1 MSYIDTTDSIA
12 KNSQLT
18 QISSEIYLLLSLSQ
32 FILHQEVM
40 ETHHDVFV
48 LVFGVLG
55 NIVNSLI
62 YLAPMVTIYDTFQ
75 EQTKQHYNAIPY
87 SLSLFTASLMLYYA
101 HLKGNEEALLL
112 ITINSIGCTMEVAYL
127 IICYIYANF
136 RAKTV
141 IVRWV
146 FLFNGA
152 TYLVILFLT
161 SLVSP
166 LSNRL
171 KVVGW
176 ICATFSVGVYVTS
189 LINPMMRTVVRTKC
203 ISMPLLIS
211 LTLSSIVWFFYGF
224 FSHDYFIV
232 MPNVLH
238 FWLGVAQ
245 MILCFI
251 YRNGGADERER
262 VQSET
267 GEINNENDEILE
279 TIEMQIA
286 EAKNTNVDHQTDNDD
301 IKKKENGSSSRV
313 ELEPC
318 EIVHLQNNIVVV
330 TRNGTRIVCN
340 EIQSV
345 AEPEIVEIPG

>member
-1 MSYIDTTDSIA
+1 MR
-12 KNSQLT
+12 
-18 QISSEIYLLLSLSQ
+18 E
-32 FILHQEVM
+32 
-40 ETHHDVFV
+40 
-48 LVFGVLG
+48 
-55 NIVNSLI
+55 
-62 YLAPMVTIYDTFQ
+62 VTIYDTFQ

-189 LINPMMRTVVRTKC
+189 LINPMM
-203 ISMPLLIS
+203 
-211 LTLSSIVWFFYGF
+211 
-224 FSHDYFIV
+224 
-232 MPNVLH
+232 
-238 FWLGVAQ
+238 

>member
-1 MSYIDTTDSIA
+1 MQAVRGDEENFLRETKVIEPNECVHTTDSIA

-136 RAKTV
+136 RAKV
-141 IVRWV
+141 CM
-146 FLFNGA
+146 
-152 TYLVILFLT
+152 
-161 SLVSP
+161 
-166 LSNRL
+166 L

-189 LINPMMRTVVRTKC
+189 LINPMM
-203 ISMPLLIS
+203 
-211 LTLSSIVWFFYGF
+211 
-224 FSHDYFIV
+224 

>member
-1 MSYIDTTDSIA
+1 
-12 KNSQLT
+12 
-18 QISSEIYLLLSLSQ
+18 
-32 FILHQEVM
+32 
-40 ETHHDVFV
+40 
-48 LVFGVLG
+48 
-55 NIVNSLI
+55 
-62 YLAPMVTIYDTFQ
+62 
-75 EQTKQHYNAIPY
+75 
-87 SLSLFTASLMLYYA
+87 
-101 HLKGNEEALLL
+101 
-112 ITINSIGCTMEVAYL
+112 
-127 IICYIYANF
+127 
-136 RAKTV
+136 
-141 IVRWV
+141 
-146 FLFNGA
+146 
-152 TYLVILFLT
+152 
-161 SLVSP
+161 
-166 LSNRL
+166 
-171 KVVGW
+171 
-176 ICATFSVGVYVTS
+176 
-189 LINPMMRTVVRTKC
+189 
-203 ISMPLLIS
+203 
-211 LTLSSIVWFFYGF
+211 
-224 FSHDYFIV
+224 

-345 AEPEIVEIPG
+345 AEPEIVEIPGWTVRKSRN

>member
-1 MSYIDTTDSIA
+1 MQAVRGDEE
-12 KNSQLT
+12 NFLR
-18 QISSEIYLLLSLSQ
+18 
-32 FILHQEVM
+32 
-40 ETHHDVFV
+40 ETKVIEPNECV
-48 LVFGVLG
+48 R

-189 LINPMMRTVVRTKC
+189 LINPMM
-203 ISMPLLIS
+203 
-211 LTLSSIVWFFYGF
+211 
-224 FSHDYFIV
+224 